1 MVFDTDKFLYKY
13 FYETNYMFEM
23 RRRLVNILMDNDF
36 INDVNV
42 ANSRALIIINYK
54 IYGMRY
60 EPNVNDWVLRTLNKL
75 AGRDFEEIIINQEPI
90 KQSSL
95 TSRPTPSLKIN
106 KSKSRSKNMKNIEID
121 DTKKFYNETAYES
134 NREKSDIIGMRKYNN
149 IIKTILLDTYS
160 DKIKE
165 KYTDLYG
172 LDICCGNFGDMFK
185 WKNIGAKYV
194 FGADFAEDRL
204 KEGMRRYMKQ
214 GLYDDYS
221 LTLLH
226 EDCIKNNINPK
237 LKDLYFQLSSCQ
249 FALHYAFGN
258 EEDATRL
265 INNCTEKLLK
275 DGYFVGTTIHSGRLL
290 SLIQENGGKS
300 WESKNGKLKIKF
312 DEDVS
317 DYNGDD
323 IDYGLKYLFDLSGRV
338 QAYEYLVGINQ
349 LKDIGDQLG
358 LDLILY
364 KSFDKF
370 EKENKDYKFP
380 KLSDEEREI
389 VDLYCV
395 FVFKKKNGM
404 EEYPLI
410 NKVGGE
416 FINE

>member
-1 MVFDTDKFLYKY
+1 
-13 FYETNYMFEM
+13 NYMFEM

-204 KEGMRRYMKQ
+204 KEGMRRY
-214 GLYDDYS
+214 
-221 LTLLH
+221 
-226 EDCIKNNINPK
+226 
-237 LKDLYFQLSSCQ
+237 
-249 FALHYAFGN
+249 
-258 EEDATRL
+258 
-265 INNCTEKLLK
+265 
-275 DGYFVGTTIHSGRLL
+275 
-290 SLIQENGGKS
+290 
-300 WESKNGKLKIKF
+300 
-312 DEDVS
+312 
-317 DYNGDD
+317 
-323 IDYGLKYLFDLSGRV
+323 
-338 QAYEYLVGINQ
+338 
-349 LKDIGDQLG
+349 
-358 LDLILY
+358 
-364 KSFDKF
+364 
-370 EKENKDYKFP
+370 
-380 KLSDEEREI
+380 
-389 VDLYCV
+389 
-395 FVFKKKNGM
+395 
-404 EEYPLI
+404 
-410 NKVGGE
+410 
-416 FINE
+416 